1 MRATTSRPAAAA
13 QMRATTSRPAA
24 AAQMRARVSPA
35 VQPKVLLCQV
45 PFLPQ
50 PSLFLGMGT
59 GSECAD
65 LHTLRLDQNIN
76 YVTSYCLLWVLWW
89 LYLLCHMYNILCTH
103 VLSCLFHM
111 LIDNVWMYRLWCYLL
126 WFRVTRDYYYLCISR
141 VELINLWWGCFFYF
155 CCTLN

>member
-1 MRATTSRPAAAA
+1 
-13 QMRATTSRPAA
+13 
-24 AAQMRARVSPA
+24 MRARVSTTQGAFMPSA
-35 VQPKVLLCQV
+35 LLATTV
-45 PFLPQ
+45 PISRL
-50 PSLFLGMGT
+50 GT

-141 VELINLWWGCFFYF
+141 VELINLWWGCFFLFLLHFELVFNFIAFNLPQKLCAMKY
-155 CCTLN
+155 CT